1 RYEPGRL
8 TQAAGARSAATIA
21 VRMAPDTSKAAPA
34 SWPAGRGRAR
44 AGTATGPMVV
54 VVSSALVAMEEPRPT
69 AEVTE
74 RVVELLRQN
83 VGSGALSL
91 DEFSSAM

>member
-1 RYEPGRL
+1 
-8 TQAAGARSAATIA
+8 
-21 VRMAPDTSKAAPA
+21 
-34 SWPAGRGRAR
+34 
-44 AGTATGPMVV
+44 MVV
-54 VVSSALVAMEEPRPT
+54 PVSSDLVPMEEPRPT

-91 DEFSSAM
+91 DEFSRLWLPDDDDDGS